1 VVALVVLAITLSL
14 RSVDSAEDHRA
25 AIAAGAPP
33 ARMRRQAAFEGV
45 VLALLGAVLA
55 VPLGWLPVTAVLL
68 GDARDGWEDP
78 GWFGFV
84 SSRLHLPGWEAVPIL
99 LLPAVSVAVL
109 WTALPAARAALQR
122 GPTDQV
128 LPRT

>member
-1 VVALVVLAITLSL
+1 MANLLGIDTNKVISFTFV
-14 RSVDSAEDHRA
+14 
-25 AIAAGAPP
+25 
-33 ARMRRQAAFEGV
+33 
-45 VLALLGAVLA
+45 LGAVLA

-99 LLPAVSVAVL
+99 LLPAVLVAVL
-109 WTALPAARAALQR
+109 WTALPAARSALQR
-122 GPTDQV
+122 GPVDQV